1 MSKNHIAVV
10 RDLVPQRPLLY
21 EEALRYAE
29 LQADRLLELAKI
41 THPAVPESVVTNL
54 PRLEVRRYTPFPT
67 SGASHFSEGKWLIAI
82 NGAEPE
88 TRQRFSLAHELK
100 HIIDHAGSDLY
111 FSNFPSQER
120 AQMIE
125 RICDYFAGCLLMPR
139 WWLTAAHNNGT
150 DYVHDL
156 AAMFGVSPSAMT
168 VRLSQ
173 IGIAGP
179 TRRCA
184 TSPDTWPYPRAMRQ
198 RPRSHTKVPQTI
210 H

>member
-1 MSKNHIAVV
+1 MSKNHIAVL

-120 AQMIE
+120 HRLRARLGGDVRGEPECHDRSLKPDRHCWSDQAL
-125 RICDYFAGCLLMPR
+125 CDEPR
-139 WWLTAAHNNGT
+139 HVALPTSHASTPTKPHPSSAN
-150 DYVHDL
+150 DSL
-156 AAMFGVSPSAMT
+156 AN
-168 VRLSQ
+168 
-173 IGIAGP
+173 
-179 TRRCA
+179 
-184 TSPDTWPYPRAMRQ
+184 D
-198 RPRSHTKVPQTI
+198 
-210 H
+210 